1 MSEEEIKKSKKL
13 NTLDWVMR
21 IIGGIILI
29 PVIYY
34 VVVLFA
40 YSQSMKPDKP
50 ELNYEDVSKSLKGV
64 DSNSNGVRDD
74 IERYIQETWK
84 NENPIIMKSLM
95 NYAKH
100 SESIYDLS
108 DNEEEIRKYFEIK
121 ELRKECGYQF
131 IFNLTGGRNSIGMSL
146 NSVLQIGNL
155 LKNTRRREMFFLDKC
170 IIGNCNKISV
180 SLSEDYSVFT
190 KCGIDISFD
199 EQLKNFFIMKV
210 KTCGKSCFSDK
221 EKILF
226 EKNIGKEVQINF
238 YKYYKKHIENVD
250 RSLLCWDKR
259 NICPGCE

>member
-108 DNEEEIRKYFEIK
+108 DNEEDIRKYFKRK
-121 ELRKECGYQF
+121 EMLEECGYQF
-131 IFNLTGGRNSIGMSL
+131 IFNLTGGRSSVGMSL
-146 NSVLQIGNL
+146 DRVLQIGHL
-155 LKNTRRREMFFLDKC
+155 LKNTRRREIYFSEKC
-170 IIGNCNKISV
+170 EIGNCMHLSSILKYDYKIFSR
-180 SLSEDYSVFT
+180 
-190 KCGIDISFD
+190 CGIELSLDD
-199 EQLKNFFIMKV
+199 QLKNFFIMKV
-210 KTCGKSCFSDK
+210 KECGKACFSEK
-221 EKILF
+221 EKDLY
-226 EKNIGKEVQINF
+226 EKNIGDKDQIEF
-238 YKYYKKHIENVD
+238 YSYYKRHIENVD

-259 NICPGCE
+259 NIRHGCE